1 MLNNQKKNDKR
12 KKKKENIIQFI
23 LFNKVFFVSYHIFI
37 YKNNIKS
44 QKKEKRKK
52 KLKNLTKITSV
63 IIVINYHPEIEYFLK
78 MAHDEDDYESHR
90 FSSCYE

>member
-1 MLNNQKKNDKR
+1 MIKEKKR
-12 KKKKENIIQFI
+12 KKI
-23 LFNKVFFVSYHIFI
+23 LYSLYFFNKVFFVSYHIFI